1 MVFNEGQFQKSIFK
15 GVIMERPLKK
25 NSKKLSKKNP
35 RKTSKKASMKLLKK
49 PSKKLLGKTS
59 KRPSVRVSKKL
70 SKKPSIKPSQRPL
83 VKPTKKPFVKPAV
96 QVIVETTKKP
106 LWVPSN
112 DVIRNANMTRFMQLV
127 NQRYDQNFKSYWDLY
142 QWSVDRIPDFWAAVW
157 DFCEIKASKKYD
169 EVVDDL
175 KKFPGA
181 KWFVGAELNFAE
193 NLLRYRDDRL
203 AFIFRGEI
211 VKSAEMTYAELY
223 TTVARLAKSLRE
235 MGIRPGDR
243 VAGYMP
249 NLMETAVAMLAATSI
264 GAVWSSCATDIGP
277 LAALDRLGQI
287 EPKVL
292 FTVDGYFY
300 KGRAFSTLGN
310 AAEVAKAIPSLKKVV
325 VVSYVGEHSDLSDI
339 PSAVHYEH
347 FLATEKKPALE
358 FEQLPADHPA
368 IIMFSSGTTGKPK
381 CMVQSAG
388 GILLNQLKELIIHTD
403 VKREDKIFY
412 ITTCSWMMWNWLLS
426 ALGVGATVVL
436 YDGNPN
442 YPDAEAMW
450 KMTQDEKITIFG
462 LSATYINYL
471 RSEGIQPGKKY
482 DLSSLRE
489 ISQTGSVLSAEGF
502 EWVYREIKQ
511 DLHFNSI
518 SGGTDINGCFVIGSP
533 VQPVYAGE
541 LQGPGLGMK
550 IKAYDENGVPVWDK
564 EGELVCEAPAPPMPL
579 YFWDDPNGEKYKNA
593 YFEHYPKIWRHGDY
607 IVMHS
612 GTKGIT
618 FYGRSDAVLKPSG
631 VRIGTAEIY
640 NVVEKIEGIADS
652 LAIGQN
658 WEGEQRI
665 ILFVKLAQGAQLT
678 DALKD
683 SINKTLRGKASPRHV
698 PSIIMEMPDAPY
710 TMNMK
715 KVESAVTNIIHGRP
729 VTNRDALMNPQ
740 VLDYFEK
747 IVPELQ
753 K

>member
-1 MVFNEGQFQKSIFK
+1 M
-15 GVIMERPLKK
+15 
-25 NSKKLSKKNP
+25 
-35 RKTSKKASMKLLKK
+35 
-49 PSKKLLGKTS
+49 
-59 KRPSVRVSKKL
+59 
-70 SKKPSIKPSQRPL
+70 
-83 VKPTKKPFVKPAV
+83 
-96 QVIVETTKKP
+96 KKP
-106 LWVPSN
+106 LWVPSE
-112 DVIRNANMTRFMQLV
+112 DRIKKANITRFIEYV
-127 NQRYDQNFKSYWDLY
+127 NQTYGKHFKTYDDLY
-142 QWSVDRIPDFWAAVW
+142 QWSVAAIPDFWAAAW
-157 DFCEIKASKKYD
+157 DFLGIKASRKYD
-169 EVVDDL
+169 QVVDDL
-175 KKFPGA
+175 SKFPGA
-181 KWFVGAELNFAE
+181 KWFPGAKLNFAE
-193 NLLRYRDDRL
+193 NLLRYRDDQL
-203 AFIFRGEI
+203 AFVFRGET
-211 VKSAEMTYAELY
+211 VKSAKMTYAELH
-223 TTVARLAKSLRE
+223 TTVARLAKSMRE
-235 MGIRPGDR
+235 LGIRPGDR

-249 NLMETAVAMLAATSI
+249 NLMETALSMLAATSI

-300 KGRAFSTLGN
+300 KAKSFSTLEN
-310 AAEVAKAIPSLKKVV
+310 AAEVAKGIPSLKKVII
-325 VVSYVGEHSDLSDI
+325 VSYAGNKPDLSKI
-339 PSAVHYEH
+339 PNAVHFED
-347 FLATEKKPALE
+347 FLSAEKKPALE
-358 FEQLPADHPA
+358 FEQLPADHPVF
-368 IIMFSSGTTGKPK
+368 IMFSSGTTGKPK
-381 CMVQSAG
+381 CMVQSSG
-388 GILLNQLKELIIHTD
+388 GILLNQLKEIIIQTD

-426 ALGVGATVVL
+426 SLGAGATVVL

-442 YPDAEAMW
+442 YPDAYAMW

-482 DLSSLRE
+482 DLSSLKE

-502 EWVYREIKQ
+502 EWVYQEIKK

-518 SGGTDINGCFVIGSP
+518 AGGTDINGCFAVGSP
-533 VQPVYAGE
+533 IQPVYAGE

-550 IKAYDENGVPVWDK
+550 IKAYGENGKPVWDQ
-564 EGELVCEAPAPPMPL
+564 EGELVCESPAPPMPL
-579 YFWDDPNGEKYKNA
+579 YFWNDPNGEKYKSA
-593 YFEHYPKIWRHGDY
+593 YFEYYPNIWRHGDY
-607 IVMHS
+607 VVFHKD
-612 GTKGIT
+612 TRGIT

-678 DALKD
+678 EELKNK
-683 SINKTLRGKASPRHV
+683 IRKTLREKASPRHV
-698 PSIIMEMPDAPY
+698 PAILMEMPSAPY
-710 TMNMK
+710 TLNMK

-729 VTNRDALMNPQ
+729 VLNRDALMNPE